1 MAKIILDVVTQ
12 SKNAKKEID
21 SLKASIK
28 SISKVNYDNEIREEK
43 LAQAK
48 AKTTKAIAE
57 EMRATNRANEAFYKS
72 TKAKNDDTRAQEKHN
87 VKMKEAALRM
97 EKAAKR
103 TKEAADATKKH
114 SQTISSMIPN
124 IIKWQVAMT
133 AVMLP
138 LRKLQDG
145 LESINKTLVETE
157 KRVVALQ
164 RVAGGSA
171 NAKDLY
177 TMAQQYGQ
185 TFENVADAV
194 ERFAKS
200 GYTWEESLKAAETA
214 LVAMNVAELDAE
226 QATEGLI
233 AVVKQ
238 YGFELEKLNYIQ
250 GVLNKTADNAAV
262 TTEELLIALQKTG
275 STASNANVSFEETVA
290 LITALSEGTAASGQ
304 NIGNALRSLFVFTS
318 DKKALETFAS
328 LSESMNETVRLYQA
342 GGTSILNVWK
352 GLAKEIE
359 KMENGKGT
367 LSSIF
372 GGVDLDS
379 DIATEL
385 TKVED
390 QLAEI
395 YGTAGNY
402 RQNYFISLMNN
413 MDTVEKAMGNLH
425 DVETYSQE
433 ENLKYLDT
441 YESKQNELQAKW
453 QELANDEQGW
463 LAFKKGMAEA
473 GIEAL
478 EFVDAVGGI
487 GPVLLTIGGFSGFK
501 IMQKQLASLNIT
513 LSTTQMLFGAITVAL
528 PLIIGYVNNLAEAEH
543 EANKETISSWKA
555 NQKKSEE
562 LEKLLEKYETLDKTT
577 NEYKEVE
584 SGIVQLLGEKSGIL
598 QVLTKDTD
606 SYRNAVKKLA
616 EAEKEAYRQEVARAY
631 GAASSELANY
641 SVDKSGLWSSGVGSF
656 SDRDE
661 SSFGLISGI
670 LQNAG
675 LAETVT
681 VEHHSSGNS
690 YRKSQILGL
699 STDQSVD
706 AQLNNYR
713 ILKRAY
719 QALTN
724 SVDSYSAA
732 GDIDSAKAI
741 INSVTYKNIA
751 GALADANDYVNDYVS
766 SSTAQFLNMY
776 ESENGKVDTLDE
788 AKSAYYYIRDNG
800 NLGGFGDE
808 IWQNLLSF
816 VSIKENGSGA
826 GGTSSSSSRTDK
838 TEQINLEKSRLSVL
852 QAQDAS
858 VGNQINALAGINAL
872 LDEQILYL
880 QETGADETEINKLL
894 VEKANNQKE
903 INKLQEEYLNL
914 THQTKGDYYSSR
926 VDVKRAELDSLR
938 AGGASTSVIVS
949 KLQEINEWNV
959 KNLNWLKANGGSY
972 EDILKAETEILN
984 TQKEIDQTLKDETI
998 SILEEIRDTNKESYE
1013 YEEKKKAVLEAEK
1026 ALLDAQSN
1034 RMTKIYNAET
1044 GSFEFVAN
1052 EKDVQKAREDLEAR
1066 RLEIEESA
1074 YNEIIAL
1081 LESGEKSE
1089 AKIAEIL
1096 SKWGAAY
1103 GSATPSFVTTIANAL
1118 GIPTPSILSSL
1129 LSPSSNATVTSFSQ
1143 SLGLL
1148 FGGSKSL
1155 STPSSPIISGSSSH
1169 VSHDSSYTVNGVPI
1183 PVSMAEQY
1191 TIKELFEA
1199 MQLV

>member
-1 MAKIILDVVTQ
+1 MQSQSIVT
-12 SKNAKKEID
+12 
-21 SLKASIK
+21 
-28 SISKVNYDNEIREEK
+28 
-43 LAQAK
+43 
-48 AKTTKAIAE
+48 
-57 EMRATNRANEAFYKS
+57 
-72 TKAKNDDTRAQEKHN
+72 
-87 VKMKEAALRM
+87 
-97 EKAAKR
+97 
-103 TKEAADATKKH
+103 
-114 SQTISSMIPN
+114 MIPN
-124 IIKWQVAMT
+124 IMKWQVAMT

-138 LRKLQDG
+138 LRKVQEA
-145 LESINKTLVETE
+145 LESINTTLVETE
-157 KRVVALQ
+157 NRIIAIR
-164 RVAGGSA
+164 RVAGDAA
-171 NAKDLY
+171 NANELY
-177 TMAQQYGQ
+177 KLAQQYGQ
-185 TFENVADAV
+185 TFENVADVV

-200 GYTWEESLKAAETA
+200 GYDWEESLKAAESA
-214 LVAMNVAELDAE
+214 LVAINVAELDAS

-233 AVVKQ
+233 AVIKQ
-238 YGFELEKLNYIQ
+238 YGMELEDLNYIQ

-262 TTEELLIALQKTG
+262 TTEKLLIALQKTG
-275 STASNANVSFEETVA
+275 STADNANISFEKTVG

-304 NIGNALRSLFVFTS
+304 NIGNALRSLIVFTK
-318 DKKALETFAS
+318 DDKALSTFAS
-328 LSESMNETVRLYQA
+328 LSENMSNLVDQYRT
-342 GGTSILNVWK
+342 GGGSIVDVWK
-352 GLAKEIE
+352 GLGEELK
-359 KMENGKGT
+359 KMEASGET
-367 LSSIF
+367 LRDVF
-372 GGVDLDS
+372 GGVNLDS
-379 DIATEL
+379 DIAAKLTE
-385 TKVED
+385 VED
-390 QLAEI
+390 QIAEV

-402 RQNYFISLMNN
+402 RQNYFIALLENLS
-413 MDTVEKAMGNLH
+413 TVEKVTNNLS
-425 DVETYSQE
+425 DANTYSQK
-433 ENLKYLDT
+433 ENLAYLDS
-441 YESKQNELQAKW
+441 YEAKSNQLQAKW
-453 QELANDEQGW
+453 QEIANDEQGW
-463 LAFKKGMAEA
+463 LKTKKILSDV
-473 GIEAL
+473 GI
-478 EFVDAVGGI
+478 
-487 GPVLLTIGGFSGFK
+487 VLLTLIDYAGGLNTVFIGAGIAAVGAFGPK
-501 IMQKQLASLNIT
+501 IVSLIKTMILSLKGATAAATSFQMAMGWISVAVTVVLSAIGAVTKLTNKTEDLNQETKTLVSLNRENANE
-513 LSTTQMLFGAITVAL
+513 LERLLGLYKSLDHTTDEYKSVEESIVQMLG
-528 PLIIGYVNNLAEAEH
+528 
-543 EANKETISSWKA
+543 
-555 NQKKSEE
+555 KKSSV
-562 LEKLLEKYETLDKTT
+562 LEGLTRNTD
-577 NEYKEVE
+577 EYRE
-584 SGIVQLLGEKSGIL
+584 
-598 QVLTKDTD
+598 
-606 SYRNAVKKLA
+606 AVKKLA
-616 EAEKEAYRQEVARAY
+616 EAEIQEYRNGLIHNY
-631 GAASSELANY
+631 GASQSNLANFN
-641 SVDKSGLWSSGVGSF
+641 VPGELKGRVLLGEDKDFNYAFNNDGT
-656 SDRDE
+656 
-661 SSFGLISGI
+661 
-670 LQNAG
+670 
-675 LAETVT
+675 AE
-681 VEHHSSGNS
+681 G
-690 YRKSQILGL
+690 
-699 STDQSVD
+699 
-706 AQLNNYR
+706 QLYNYN
-713 ILKRAY
+713 ILKKWKNEKDKLY
-719 QALTN
+719 QELLITDPQEAQKVISSSTYQKVVSALSGAE
-724 SVDSYSAA
+724 SV
-732 GDIDSAKAI
+732 
-741 INSVTYKNIA
+741 VT
-751 GALADANDYVNDYVS
+751 DYVNS
-766 SSTAQFLNMY
+766 SAAHYLNAY
-776 ESENGKVDTLDE
+776 EAENGKVDTLDK
-788 AKSAYYYIRDNG
+788 AKQAYYYIRDNG
-800 NLGGFGDE
+800 NLHGVGDIVWE
-808 IWQNLLSF
+808 QLLDL
-816 VSIKENGSGA
+816 VSIGGGN
-826 GGTSSSSSRTDK
+826 GGTTSSSSRTDK

-1096 SKWGAAY
+1096 SKWGGAY